1 MLSSR
6 TARGAK
12 VTLVR
17 EIIELCRDHYEA
29 MDYTSERLKGVD
41 AVIHAIAPLPGKG
54 DQKELLGVRPRA
66 VF

>member
-1 MLSSR
+1 VVL
-6 TARGAK
+6 K
-12 VTLVR
+12 VILVR
-17 EIIELCRDHYEA
+17 EICRDHYEA